1 MALLLLA
8 LLSWWLERL
17 SAKADLAATRALP
30 AGFQAQKIEA
40 AQYHPDGAVRYRL
53 TAPLARQYRE
63 NQPLELQHMVLEH
76 FEPGQPSAFFRSPL
90 ALWRESQDKLD
101 FPQSLEIDRAGSAT
115 TRPVNILASQV
126 TVDNRR
132 QTLTGVGGVRATV
145 GEMQL
150 TADRI
155 DYDWKQRRLQLSS
168 RVHMVYAKPH

>member
-1 MALLLLA
+1 M
-8 LLSWWLERL
+8 
-17 SAKADLAATRALP
+17 
-30 AGFQAQKIEA
+30 
-40 AQYHPDGAVRYRL
+40 
-53 TAPLARQYRE
+53 
-63 NQPLELQHMVLEH
+63 
-76 FEPGQPSAFFRSPL
+76 
-90 ALWRESQDKLD
+90 
-101 FPQSLEIDRAGSAT
+101 
-115 TRPVNILASQV
+115 NILASQV